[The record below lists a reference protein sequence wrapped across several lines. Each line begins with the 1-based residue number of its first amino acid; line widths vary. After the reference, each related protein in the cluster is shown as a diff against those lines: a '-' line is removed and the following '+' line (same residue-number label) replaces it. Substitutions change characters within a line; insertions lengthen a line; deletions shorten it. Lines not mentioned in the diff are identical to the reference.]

1 MINSVGHD
9 ICCGCEACAQVC
21 PKHCIQMREDCEGFL
36 FPQTDVAKCLQCGK
50 CLKVCPALSM
60 LPKISPAECYA
71 YRAKDVE
78 LLRRTSSGGFFTLAA
93 ERTLADGGVVFG
105 AAFNEVNEVIHRY
118 IESSN
123 EIDLLRRSKYVQSR
137 VGSAY
142 MACKAMLEA
151 GRKVLFCGTPC
162 QIKALNLFLG
172 KKYDNLTTIDFICHG
187 VPSPGVFRRYLS
199 ELADGKGYSTSE
211 LHDINFRDKGLGFAY
226 AFSFSF
232 SFSFSFYRESP
243 IENLFLKGF
252 LNDLFLRR
260 SCHNCRAKGFSSGAD
275 YTMCDFWTVN
285 KFLPGFADKS
295 VPGVNQVFVADD
307 KLGLFAGDSLLCVR
321 KLDMTCRGLV
331 QIWAKES
338 VPMTRHR
345 DWFFSSY
352 LAGDTVE
359 VSILKGCETTR
370 VERLANRVRGLFCSA
385 LRRVGVR

>member
-36 FPQTDVAKCLQCGK
+36 FPQTDIAKCLQCGK
-50 CLKVCPALSM
+50 CLKVCPALNM

-142 MACKAMLEA
+142 MACKTMLEA

-162 QIKALNLFLG
+162 QIKALNLFLD

-226 AFSFSF
+226 AFSF

-307 KLGLFAGDSLLCVR
+307 KLGFFAGDSLQCVR

-352 LAGDTVE
+352 LAGDAVG

-370 VERLANRVRGLFCSA
+370 VERLANRARGLFCSA